1 MSTDEALIQ
10 CPICSET
17 APQGYLL
24 CPFCG
29 ADLTTTYET
38 KIFAP
43 IGYKEMW
50 GRIGSLLSKPRGAFL
65 DIANN
70 PDTKGVTLFIF
81 AIAFGMALQ
90 IFALLM
96 HNYFFSWRLPVIF
109 IIMWLFSLLL
119 PLFLWLLASFAIRTT
134 ARLLGGKATKKQI
147 RGVVGYGMLPLTIAS
162 LFNGILYVI
171 ALPWNRTNIYDF
183 SEVFATMT
191 QFRNSFAGIFGLII
205 NILGFVTAGV
215 YIVFMVK
222 PASNFSWIEA
232 SISTGLPV
240 ILFIALLLTYYFA
253 T

>member
-1 MSTDEALIQ
+1 MSTDETIIQ
-10 CPICSET
+10 CPICNET

-29 ADLTTTYET
+29 ADLTTSYET
-38 KIFAP
+38 KIFPP
-43 IGYKEMW
+43 ISYKEVW
-50 GRIGSLLSKPRGAFL
+50 GRIGLLLTKPRTVFL

-70 PDTKGVTLFIF
+70 PDSKGVTLFIF

-109 IIMWLFSLLL
+109 ILMWIFSLLL
-119 PLFLWLLASFAIRTT
+119 PLFLWLLGSFVIRTT
-134 ARLLGGKATKKQI
+134 ARLLGSKASRKQI
-147 RGVVGYGMLPLTIAS
+147 RGVVGYGMLPLTLAS
-162 LFNGILYVI
+162 LFNGILYIV

-183 SEVFATMT
+183 SEIFATMT

-205 NILGFVTAGV
+205 NILGFIITGV
-215 YIVFMVK
+215 YIVFMLK

-240 ILFIALLLTYYFA
+240 TLFVALLLTYYFA